1 MIGHAEKIWMIL
13 IGLTFVGAFFA
24 ETGHAG
30 WPLTLTVACL
40 IALKGGI
47 VIEHYMEMRYANI
60 RIRRILLTFLT
71 LVPLLVILS
80 HGWGDTIR
88 KLTTID

>member
-1 MIGHAEKIWMIL
+1 M
-13 IGLTFVGAFFA
+13 
-24 ETGHAG
+24 
-30 WPLTLTVACL
+30 TLTVACL